1 MLDIVLY
8 ILLSVLGL
16 LIIIWM
22 IGFIYRIFFN
32 IKFNKES
39 KELLA
44 LGLVDENIDLS
55 KLDKLPKPVK
65 KWLNLH
71 DIKNQKN
78 IYHAYMTQ
86 DIKMRLGQDKPWMK
100 ATAKQYVTTK
110 EPGFIWKVLV
120 HMMPGVHISGRD
132 RYMYGQG
139 EMLIKVMSFLKV
151 VDAKGLEM
159 DQGTLLRYLAEICWV
174 PTAAL
179 KDYIKWEAIDDHHA
193 KAIMSYNDIT
203 ADGIFEFD
211 DEGHMI
217 AFEALRYGEF
227 DGIYQLKPWR
237 IEMHNIKD
245 FSGFKLPI
253 EGKVIWK
260 LDDGD
265 YHWYQFVVNHV
276 VFNERVN

>member
-1 MLDIVLY
+1 MLNVVLY

-16 LIIIWM
+16 LVLVWIV
-22 IGFIYRIFFN
+22 GCIFRLLFN
-32 IKFNKES
+32 LSVKKETQT
-39 KELLA
+39 LLK
-44 LGLVDENIDLS
+44 LGTIEEKIDLS
-55 KLDKLPKPVK
+55 KIDKLPKPVK

-71 DIKNQKN
+71 DIKKQEN
-78 IYHAYMTQ
+78 IYWAFITQ
-86 DIKMRLGQDKPWMK
+86 DIKMRLGEDKPWMK

-120 HMMPGVHISGRD
+120 KMMPGVHISGRD
-132 RYMYGQG
+132 KYIYGQG

-159 DQGTLLRYLAEICWV
+159 DQGTLLRYLAEVCWV

-179 KDYIKWEAIDDHHA
+179 CDYITWEGIDDHHA
-193 KAIMSYNDIT
+193 KAIMSYEDIT

-211 DEGHMI
+211 DQGNMI
-217 AFEALRYGEF
+217 SFEALRYGEF

-237 IEMHNIKD
+237 IEMQNVKD
-245 FSGFKLPI
+245 FSGFKLPT

-260 LDDGD
+260 LEDGD
-265 YHWYQFVVNHV
+265 YHWYQFIVTNV
-276 VFNERVN
+276 VFNERV